1 MTLNLNHTNFK
12 YDKTSSRSFQ
22 QQVIDE
28 LFYTRCEIRDYVF
41 SGRCNPQ
48 EYKLYT
54 VRERQ
59 LMRYLKDV
67 YDIEIP
73 HF

>member
-1 MTLNLNHTNFK
+1 MTIDLNHTNFK

-48 EYKLYT
+48 EYKLYA

-59 LMRYLKDV
+59 LMRYLKEV
-67 YDIEIP
+67 YGIEIP
-73 HF
+73 Q